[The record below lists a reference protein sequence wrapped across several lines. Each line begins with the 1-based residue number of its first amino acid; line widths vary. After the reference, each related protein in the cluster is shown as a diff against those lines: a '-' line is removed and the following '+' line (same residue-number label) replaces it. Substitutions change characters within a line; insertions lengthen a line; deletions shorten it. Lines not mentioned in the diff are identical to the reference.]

1 MILCGSASREMEK
14 GGKVIRGLAQECL
27 INKLKP
33 MSESTALEG
42 ALVAKRIADSDGIFR
57 SFARC
62 GSNGSSYCGEPAL
75 SAPKRLPIHMFYII
89 N

>member
-14 GGKVIRGLAQECL
+14 GGKIIRGLVNKLKECL

-42 ALVAKRIADSDGIFR
+42 ALVAKRIA
-57 SFARC
+57 
-62 GSNGSSYCGEPAL
+62 EW
-75 SAPKRLPIHMFYII
+75 
-89 N
+89 